1 MELVTDS
8 KGEVKMADEQQF
20 QAGVNTHEN
29 VIFSC
34 YGGASNTGITSALAS
49 LEAVKE
55 LGLEK
60 AAVMCLGG
68 LPTNVKS
75 VLGKTRA
82 AKKIVTV
89 DGCPFECA
97 RKIVEQAGFKPIS
110 IMLTRDIGMKKKG
123 LSEDIGKE
131 IKGVMEYISDDDV
144 KKAKELIVKT
154 VLEE

>member
-1 MELVTDS
+1 
-8 KGEVKMADEQQF
+8 MAEEQQWR
-20 QAGVNTHEN
+20 AGVNTHEN

-34 YGGASNTGITSALAS
+34 YGGASNTGITSAIAC

-55 LGLEK
+55 LGLK
-60 AAVMCLGG
+60 KVAIMCLGG
-68 LPTNVKS
+68 LPTNVKP

-82 AKKIVTV
+82 ANKIVTV
-89 DGCPFECA
+89 DGCPFECS

-110 IMLTRDIGMKKKG
+110 IVLTRDIGMKKKG
-123 LSEDIGKE
+123 LSEDIGKDT
-131 IKGVMEYISDDDV
+131 KGVMEYISNDEV

>member
-1 MELVTDS
+1 
-8 KGEVKMADEQQF
+8 MAEEQQF

-34 YGGASNTGITSALAS
+34 FGGASNTGITSGLAC

-60 AAVMCLGG
+60 AAIMCLGG
-68 LPTNVKS
+68 LPTNVKP
-75 VLGKTRA
+75 VFGKTRA
-82 AKKIVTV
+82 AKKIITV
-89 DGCPFECA
+89 DGCPFECS
-97 RKIVEQAGFKPIS
+97 RKIVEQAGFKPTKS
-110 IMLTRDIGMKKKG
+110 IVLTRDISMKKKG

-131 IKGVMEYISDDDV
+131 TKGVMEYISNDEV

-154 VLEE
+154 ILTNEIV

>member
-1 MELVTDS
+1 
-8 KGEVKMADEQQF
+8 MAEEQEW

-34 YGGASNTGITSALAS
+34 FGGASNTGITSGLAC

-55 LGLEK
+55 LGLQK
-60 AAVMCLGG
+60 AAIMCLGG

-75 VLGKTRA
+75 VFGKTKA
-82 AKKIVTV
+82 AKKIITV

-97 RKIVEQAGFKPIS
+97 RKIVEQAGFKPTRS
-110 IMLTRDIGMKKKG
+110 ILLTRDIGMKKKG

-131 IKGVMEYISDDDV
+131 TKGVMDYVSADDI
-144 KKAKELIVKT
+144 KKAKDLIVET
-154 VLEE
+154 ISHNRD